1 MKKLT
6 LQIDRWIE
14 KTESQWKAIPIKK
27 QRVLTK
33 LFFTGYILLTILVII
48 RIWAKGTGSTDILLI
63 RHISTAPADLKIKP
77 QADNSIYN
85 SPQNNHDE
93 SPK

>member
-1 MKKLT
+1 MKTLT
-6 LQIDRWIE
+6 LRIDRWIE

-27 QRVLTK
+27 QRVLIK
-33 LFFTGYILLTILVII
+33 LFFTGYTLLTILLML
-48 RIWAKGTGSTDILLI
+48 RIWAEGSNGKDIPLI

-77 QADNSIYN
+77 HAGNSIYK

-93 SPK
+93 SSK

>member
-1 MKKLT
+1 MKKLIIR
-6 LQIDRWIE
+6 IDRWIE
-14 KTESQWKAIPIKK
+14 MTENQWKAIPIKK

-33 LFFTGYILLTILVII
+33 LFFTGYTLLTLLII
-48 RIWAKGTGSTDILLI
+48 FRIWANGTDGKDIPSI
-63 RHISTAPADLKIKP
+63 RHISTSPADLKIKP
-77 QADNSIYN
+77 HAGNSIYN

>member
-33 LFFTGYILLTILVII
+33 LFFTGYTLLTILVII
-48 RIWAKGTGSTDILLI
+48 RIWAKGTGSTDIPLI
-63 RHISTAPADLKIKP
+63 RHITTAPADLKIKP
-77 QADNSIYN
+77 QAGNSIYN

>member
-6 LQIDRWIE
+6 LRIDRWIE
-14 KTESQWKAIPIKK
+14 KTESRWKAIPIKK

-33 LFFTGYILLTILVII
+33 LFFTGYTLLTLLII
-48 RIWAKGTGSTDILLI
+48 FRLWAKGPHGKDIPLI
-63 RHISTAPADLKIKP
+63 RHINTAPADLKIKP
-77 QADNSIYN
+77 QAGNSIY